1 MLQLQRY
8 VHTATKTNVVSSPQK
23 IDQIVTSNPDGLILQ
38 ICMSKRLQA
47 GSKESAGEKA
57 DSNLWLLTGLALGI
71 PAGRLQTTGGKI
83 AGMALM
89 TVRMN
94 CLAQTPT
101 LVQTFTRQFAKELS
115 PLSLRLP
122 SCRLISMA

>member
-1 MLQLQRY
+1 MLQLQHY

-23 IDQIVTSNPDGLILQ
+23 IDQIVTSNAEGLILQ
-38 ICMSKRLQA
+38 ICMSQRLQA
-47 GSKESAGEKA
+47 DNKECGGEIA

-101 LVQTFTRQFAKELS
+101 LVQTFTRRFAKEL
-115 PLSLRLP
+115 
-122 SCRLISMA
+122 